1 MRVKSWKRHLVKL
14 ALILMVVIAKITIVP
29 GTEGKELALNEL
41 TQKKKIN
48 NNNNYLDFIIPL
60 TVLPGLLD
68 HE

>member
-41 TQKKKIN
+41 TQKNNN